1 MKKYILLGL
10 LAVIVVA
17 GVIFFNVP
25 QRIGL
30 AQSPAEKLLEQR
42 LDHRAAGE
50 MAQALQAAGVNT
62 RGIEIYVI
70 PYKDSDESLAVAVLD
85 ASLGFDI
92 QSFSQEDNVTQYLT
106 ALAEAGDKYGV
117 KRVAVDYKNENGDS
131 LLTMTAP
138 ADTVIGYSEGKVSQQ
153 QFLDDLEGKVNFIEV
168 AKTLSGK

>member
-10 LAVIVVA
+10 LLVIIVA

-30 AQSPAEKLLEQR
+30 AKSPAEKLLEQR
-42 LDHRAAGE
+42 LDHRAADAITQE
-50 MAQALQAAGVNT
+50 LREAGVDT
-62 RGIEIYVI
+62 RGLTIYVI

-85 ASLGFDI
+85 ASQGFDI
-92 QSFSQEDNVTQYLT
+92 NSFAYEDSITEYLSG
-106 ALAEAGDKYGV
+106 LADAGEKYGV

-138 ADTVIGYSEGKVSQQ
+138 AETVVGYSEGSVSQQ
-153 QFLDDLEGKVNFIEV
+153 EFLEELEGKVNFVEV
-168 AKTLSGK
+168 AKVITEK